1 MLKTVPNKLGTIL
14 ILIATFLIVGCP
26 DKKATELSFIEDNY
40 DSADAVNGGLLYDK
54 WWKANGGAEPTTDF
68 DPIWASQNTNARS
81 GSDSWRCKECH
92 GWDYVGKDGRYSTG
106 SHFTGFN
113 GIWGSRN
120 DHMEDVFDA
129 IKGDGADHD
138 LSAVLSDENIA
149 DLTKFVKEGLI
160 DMSLYISNGV
170 ATGDA
175 NNGQGL
181 YDANCSPCH
190 GADGNTLDFK
200 SSEGVQ
206 GIGWLADDN
215 PQETLHKIRW
225 GHPGTTMP
233 SGIIDSGLTD
243 DETGDILAYA
253 QSL

>member
-1 MLKTVPNKLGTIL
+1 MFKTVPNKLVTIL

-26 DKKATELSFIEDNY
+26 DKKATEPSFIEDNY

-54 WWKANGGAEPTTDF
+54 WWKVNGGAEPTTDF